1 MVGCGCHRTPAGK
14 RNRPRL
20 QGALLLA
27 FAGLLIAVTDL
38 TEWASGGCVA
48 AWQTV
53 IPFNA
58 VLIAVNALIIPGLVL
73 SRRPGPS
80 SAAAPPTAA
89 GAGALST

>member
-14 RNRPRL
+14 RIRPRL
-20 QGALLLA
+20 QGTLLLA
-27 FAGLLIAVTDL
+27 FAGLLTAVTDL
-38 TEWASGGCVA
+38 TGWASGGCVA

-58 VLIAVNALIIPGLVL
+58 VLIAVNALIIPGLV

-80 SAAAPPTAA
+80 SAAAPPMAA
-89 GAGALST
+89 GAAAPST